1 MDKTTTSLLIV
12 DDESDVTETLSQFLE
27 SHFSPVWVAENGK
40 IAFEK
45 CTTNKPDIIL
55 CDFFMPEMSGEAFL
69 KKIRTKGI
77 LSPVVFLTGNASK
90 EFVITALQLGASDV
104 LEKPFDLNVVL
115 QTLNRVLEI
124 ERRKLELALDRDLNP
139 EELQHKKK
147 MVGLLK
153 VSNSNKKTG

>member
-1 MDKTTTSLLIV
+1 MDKTKASLLII
-12 DDESDVTETLSQFLE
+12 DDEADVTETLGQFLE
-27 SHFSPVWVAENGK
+27 AHFSPVWIAESGK
-40 IAFEK
+40 SGFEK
-45 CTTNKPDIIL
+45 CSTHNPDIIL

-77 LSPVVFLTGNASK
+77 LTPVVFLTGNANK

-124 ERRKLELALDRDLNP
+124 ERRKLELAHEKDLNP
-139 EELQHKKK
+139 EDLQHKKK
-147 MVGLLK
+147 MLGLLK